1 MAAVGAEVTSSWF
14 LSSGV
19 VSFFILL
26 LLLSIFLTSL
36 CSDCGR
42 RSFELQDSKVEKNPS
57 ALIKVVKLEEAMMAR
72 ENPMID
78 EIQKDEKG
86 ERRAAHFTRKRKTMK
101 IHCEDENHVQVTTW
115 KSHLGAPQN
124 NQELNTEEGNS
135 VQFPPWRSHL
145 TGAHSPDVN
154 SSTAPDSDHIYHT
167 IGGGETGGGDA
178 DTSPPA
184 TNHEP
189 RSVTVASVY
198 AQVSK
203 KVTQTTPTTTVNTPE
218 QVQEEEE
225 EEESSPPLPGRTTE
239 MEG

>member
-1 MAAVGAEVTSSWF
+1 MVYFSYVK
-14 LSSGV
+14 LV
-19 VSFFILL
+19 FFIPV
-26 LLLSIFLTSL
+26 FL
-36 CSDCGR
+36 C
-42 RSFELQDSKVEKNPS
+42 
-57 ALIKVVKLEEAMMAR
+57 A
-72 ENPMID
+72 
-78 EIQKDEKG
+78 
-86 ERRAAHFTRKRKTMK
+86 
-101 IHCEDENHVQVTTW
+101 
-115 KSHLGAPQN
+115 
-124 NQELNTEEGNS
+124 
-135 VQFPPWRSHL
+135 
-145 TGAHSPDVN
+145 DVN

-184 TNHEP
+184 TNHVP
-189 RSVTVASVY
+189 RSVPVASVY